1 MNTYRVTKLDKRYS
15 GHTRFEY
22 LVEPKS
28 RDVYQSRQQINDW
41 RDWCW
46 ATFGAGME
54 RDWACAMLHINKI
67 SDAIWAWD
75 TEHGNKR
82 LYLKSTAELVLF
94 QLKW

>member
-1 MNTYRVTKLDKRYS
+1 MTYKVIKLDKRYS
-15 GHTRFEY
+15 GYTRFAY
-22 LVEPKS
+22 LIEPVT

-46 ATFGAGME
+46 STFGPGME

-67 SDAIWAWD
+67 PNAIWAWD

-82 LYLKSTAELVLF
+82 IYLKSNAELVLF
-94 QLKW
+94 KLKW